1 MTRAFGI
8 DNRVARLN
16 NIVFWS
22 DVNRKWPGPHLLSK
36 AVRRIIYPIKKC
48 CVRARKSFYSLGQSI
63 LRSMPPTSPEDRV
76 EDVTQLDEIEHQE
89 VVLNGP
95 SVSSRLDYAKDMYRI
110 SLRKTFDDVDL
121 VQSLILDIER
131 WENGGY
137 ETPIVCI
144 YRK

>member
-1 MTRAFGI
+1 
-8 DNRVARLN
+8 
-16 NIVFWS
+16 
-22 DVNRKWPGPHLLSK
+22 
-36 AVRRIIYPIKKC
+36 
-48 CVRARKSFYSLGQSI
+48 
-63 LRSMPPTSPEDRV
+63 MPPTSPEDRV
-76 EDVTQLDEIEHQE
+76 EDVTQLDEIKHQE
-89 VVLNGP
+89 FVLNGP

-137 ETPIVCI
+137 VFPIVCI